1 MLIKILATGS
11 KGNCY
16 HVSDG
21 VTELLIECGIRYTEI
36 IRGLDYSV
44 GNIGAVLVSHAH
56 KDHSLCAAEMAEM
69 GFEMLMPEMTAI
81 ALGLEFH
88 PCVALAVQSKQYNVG
103 TFGIVPFPLVH
114 CNSDG
119 SPCVNFGYL
128 IASSATR
135 EKLLFAT
142 DIKNIRTMIIE
153 WCDNS
158 FYMRE
163 LFRNYHLD
171 KEMGVITETVYDHRG
186 DRKQGVCK
194 SNSTYFVEV
203 VGNVHD
209 NPELLNK
216 EVAQNGG

>member
-1 MLIKILATGS
+1 
-11 KGNCY
+11 
-16 HVSDG
+16 
-21 VTELLIECGIRYTEI
+21 
-36 IRGLDYSV
+36 
-44 GNIGAVLVSHAH
+44 
-56 KDHSLCAAEMAEM
+56 
-69 GFEMLMPEMTAI
+69 
-81 ALGLEFH
+81 
-88 PCVALAVQSKQYNVG
+88 
-103 TFGIVPFPLVH
+103 
-114 CNSDG
+114 
-119 SPCVNFGYL
+119 
-128 IASSATR
+128 
-135 EKLLFAT
+135 
-142 DIKNIRTMIIE
+142 MIIE

>member
-1 MLIKILATGS
+1 MNEKFLSRGKRE
-11 KGNCY
+11 
-16 HVSDG
+16 D
-21 VTELLIECGIRYTEI
+21 TEKWVEGYYVELPEDQHGEQLHI
-36 IRGLDYSV
+36 IIGLDGQYNRIIPETAGRCSETMDKN
-44 GNIGAVLVSHAH
+44 GVLVSEG
-56 KDHSLCAAEMAEM
+56 D
-69 GFEMLMPEMTAI
+69 I
-81 ALGLEFH
+81 VEFYFFD
-88 PCVALAVQSKQYNVG
+88 KTRRNG
-103 TFGIVPFPLVH
+103 ELV
-114 CNSDG
+114 D
-119 SPCVNFGYL
+119 V
-128 IASSATR
+128 
-135 EKLLFAT
+135 
-142 DIKNIRTMIIE
+142 KNIRTMIIE

-209 NPELLNK
+209 NPELLDK

>member
-1 MLIKILATGS
+1 MASSISFSSLL
-11 KGNCY
+11 
-16 HVSDG
+16 
-21 VTELLIECGIRYTEI
+21 VTWQ
-36 IRGLDYSV
+36 
-44 GNIGAVLVSHAH
+44 
-56 KDHSLCAAEMAEM
+56 K
-69 GFEMLMPEMTAI
+69 
-81 ALGLEFH
+81 
-88 PCVALAVQSKQYNVG
+88 
-103 TFGIVPFPLVH
+103 
-114 CNSDG
+114 
-119 SPCVNFGYL
+119 L
-128 IASSATR
+128 IAPELIAAS
-135 EKLLFAT
+135 
-142 DIKNIRTMIIE
+142 IIE